1 MKKNK
6 IICTF
11 LEEKYT
17 KGIIPIIN
25 DLKNTNDNILVID
38 NNLNVYNSLKKNIK
52 KNYKLITFGL
62 TSEDRD
68 DNKDLLDLVNNL
80 YKEGKTSLVFELLND
95 FSNVI
100 FKGDSIDPF
109 WNESAASLFIGASL
123 YMFKTCDFVSF
134 KDVYDKVNYFS
145 EVGKE
150 ELVKYL
156 EETNDRDIA
165 MYLDGLVKMPEET
178 KGGVVATFNQ
188 KLRNIAYRM
197 QTININFDLNK
208 DNPAYIIRDYNVSF
222 SREARLIYVFL
233 KRMSNINDK
242 QLNVI
247 LPNIDNLDN
256 IEELKNDFNSGPT
269 MNITYYL
276 ITNSLDYLKEKF
288 SLLIETVSEIIK
300 A

>member
-6 IICTF
+6 IICTS

-62 TSEDRD
+62 TSEDMD
-68 DNKDLLDLVNNL
+68 NNKDLLDLVNNL

-123 YMFKTCDFVSF
+123 YMFKTCEFVSF

-145 EVGKE
+145 KDGKE

-165 MYLDGLVKMPEET
+165 MYLDGLIKMPEET

-208 DNPAYIIRDYNVSF
+208 DNPAYIIRDYNDNF

-247 LPNIDNLDN
+247 LPNIDTYDN
-256 IEELKNDFNSGPT
+256 IEELKNDFNNGPT
-269 MNITYYL
+269 MNIPYYL

-288 SLLIETVSEIIK
+288 SSLIETVSEIIN

>member
-6 IICTF
+6 IICTS

-62 TSEDRD
+62 TSEDMD
-68 DNKDLLDLVNNL
+68 NNKDLLDLVNNL

-145 EVGKE
+145 EDGKE

-165 MYLDGLVKMPEET
+165 MYLDGLIKMPKET

-208 DNPAYIIRDYNVSF
+208 DNPAYIIRDYNDNF

-247 LPNIDNLDN
+247 LPNIDTLDN
-256 IEELKNDFNSGPT
+256 IEELKNDFNNGPT

-276 ITNSLDYLKEKF
+276 ITNSLDYLEEKF
-288 SLLIETVSEIIK
+288 SSLIETVSEIIN

>member
-6 IICTF
+6 IICTS

-62 TSEDRD
+62 TSEDAH
-68 DNKDLLDLVNNL
+68 DNKDLLDFVNNL

-109 WNESAASLFIGASL
+109 WNESASSLFIGASL

-156 EETNDRDIA
+156 EDTNDRDIE

-178 KGGVVATFNQ
+178 KAGVVATFNQ
-188 KLRNIAYRM
+188 KLRKL
-197 QTININFDLNK
+197 F
-208 DNPAYIIRDYNVSF
+208 
-222 SREARLIYVFL
+222 
-233 KRMSNINDK
+233 
-242 QLNVI
+242 
-247 LPNIDNLDN
+247 
-256 IEELKNDFNSGPT
+256 
-269 MNITYYL
+269 
-276 ITNSLDYLKEKF
+276 
-288 SLLIETVSEIIK
+288 
-300 A
+300 